1 MFYGYSSHYSLSCIF
16 TSPDRMCKHSLH
28 SLIVKIPFPITIKTS
43 PSDVISITDSPATMR
58 MNFRMIADCYHGNT
72 CRECNNRE
80 STANGR
86 GSRVTFIFC
95 SVSMDG
101 GSAPRWTSRPPLRSV
116 PVHDSRRRCGCP
128 LCPSHAACNTL
139 PTPHA
144 AGLSRSLY
152 SPRCVL
158 RVRLRACCRCPVPLP
173 YRSGYIPVR

>member
-1 MFYGYSSHYSLSCIF
+1 MFYEYSSHYSLLFLCIF
-16 TSPDRMCKHSLH
+16 TSPGRMCKHSLH

-72 CRECNNRE
+72 CRECNSRE

-101 GSAPRWTSRPPLRSV
+101 GILYG
-116 PVHDSRRRCGCP
+116 DS
-128 LCPSHAACNTL
+128 ST
-139 PTPHA
+139 
-144 AGLSRSLY
+144 
-152 SPRCVL
+152 
-158 RVRLRACCRCPVPLP
+158 RLRHLCRRPMSC
-173 YRSGYIPVR
+173 YRYRPIPEGRRG

>member
-72 CRECNNRE
+72 CRECNSRE

-101 GSAPRWTSRPPLRSV
+101 GILYGDSSTRS
-116 PVHDSRRRCGCP
+116 
-128 LCPSHAACNTL
+128 AAC
-139 PTPHA
+139 A
-144 AGLSRSLY
+144 AYSRT
-152 SPRCVL
+152 
-158 RVRLRACCRCPVPLP
+158 
-173 YRSGYIPVR
+173 